1 MCIRDSGGWE
11 LCIANG
17 SPDDKE
23 MEAVLE
29 EYEKRDSR
37 IRHENL
43 KENLE
48 MCIRDRHIEEF
59 PKMRIHLLEEVYPM
73 GDEVVLIYEATGR
86 VVRPGG
92 LPIEQGVAVFNVE
105 TIYRCV

>member
-1 MCIRDSGGWE
+1 MKKDWYEAYVPDEETLNRQRKRKFLNAPLISVVVPAYHTPPLFLRQMLDSQFAQTYGGWE

-29 EYEKRDSR
+29 EYEKIDSR

-43 KENLE
+43 KENLGIAE
-48 MCIRDRHIEEF
+48 NTRQ
-59 PKMRIHLLEEVYPM
+59 PYPS
-73 GDEVVLIYEATGR
+73 
-86 VVRPGG
+86 
-92 LPIEQGVAVFNVE
+92 
-105 TIYRCV
+105 